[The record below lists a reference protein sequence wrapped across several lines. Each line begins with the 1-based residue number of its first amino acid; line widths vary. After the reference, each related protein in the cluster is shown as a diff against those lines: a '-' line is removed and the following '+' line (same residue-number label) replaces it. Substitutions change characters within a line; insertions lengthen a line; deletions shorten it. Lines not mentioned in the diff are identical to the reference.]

1 MKQAIL
7 ILLPSITHHPFRRE
21 TNLSRRLVVN
31 WSPSFLMS
39 VEEIVTSG
47 TIWRDLKY
55 IAIWW
60 KHDFPQFSTMIV
72 RIDEKKYLCRILGQG
87 CLLTITGKEVSHQ
100 SMFCSKSRCFG
111 FLHAFILEIRFK
123 IEFLWNNEKAHF
135 APGLEDSCGKCGCK
149 KRTNV
154 LQHRHHLLLWP
165 RMQ

>member
-1 MKQAIL
+1 MTLWHKNRYLAL
-7 ILLPSITHHPFRRE
+7 ITGQSLIPQSRPSASAKLIPAQTKKRFARWWNKPSLFFSQSITPHPFRRV

-47 TIWRDLKY
+47 TVWRDLKY

-100 SMFCSKSRCFG
+100 SMFCSKSRRFG
-111 FLHAFILEIRFK
+111 FFTCFYP
-123 IEFLWNNEKAHF
+123 WN
-135 APGLEDSCGKCGCK
+135 
-149 KRTNV
+149 
-154 LQHRHHLLLWP
+154 
-165 RMQ
+165 